1 MTVYVL
7 PAFDARE
14 NLQAEERAFRS
25 GEMCAL
31 LWRNTPC
38 VILGRNQD
46 AQSEVSA
53 WGRANLPVLFRSTG
67 GGAVYQD
74 TDNVNIS
81 FVRSEPLPQPLRTY
95 MQPVLD
101 FLHELGL
108 PAAFSGRNDILL
120 DGRKISGC
128 AMRHDAGRTLAHGTL
143 LFRRDADAMERAL
156 TPDPDKLARHGVA
169 SVRSRTG
176 ELAPYLPQFADAGA
190 FADALAHFLERQKT
204 QRDSRPA
211 RRIPRPCTQPAALS
225 EKNT

>member
-1 MTVYVL
+1 LIVRVL
-7 PAFDARE
+7 PALDARE
-14 NLQAEERAFRS
+14 NLCAEERAFLR
-25 GEMCAL
+25 GEPCAL

-38 VILGRNQD
+38 VILGRSQD
-46 AQSEVSA
+46 AQREVSA
-53 WGRANLPVLFRSTG
+53 WGRENLPVLRRSTG

-74 TDNVNIS
+74 TDNVNVS
-81 FVRSEPLPQPLRTY
+81 FVCPEPLPRELRAY
-95 MQPVLD
+95 VQPVLD
-101 FLHELGL
+101 FLHLLGL
-108 PAAFSGRNDILL
+108 PAVFSGRNDILL

-128 AMRHDAGRTLAHGTL
+128 AMRHDGGCTLAHATL

-211 RRIPRPCTQPAALS
+211 RRRP
-225 EKNT
+225 